1 MPFNYVSICIALY
14 DYTAQTEDE
23 LTFHEDDVLYILEN
37 DEEDWWKAKLKSA
50 NTEGEHPIGLV
61 PRNYIQEAECTAVLR
76 ALWDYEAS
84 SEEELSFK
92 EDDMLNLYEED
103 GDGWFLVKFND
114 VFGMIPPN
122 YVEKTNKAKPV
133 SLFDA
138 LSSANNTYVDPLKLY
153 AVKAARPKAGSLAN
167 ERKTWSVTE
176 LVGDKKK
183 QKKKGTLVIG
193 NGRAPVRQWEINDI
207 TDINKDKKNISFTF
221 GGSKGGTIDFHAN
234 KNVIIE
240 IFQKAEDC
248 RASIEIPTVK
258 VDNSSTRSSI
268 VSPTL
273 SSSRPSSTH
282 KSIES
287 EELQEYE
294 NDEQDVSNSYHSVP
308 EVTIEE
314 KYVEENELLSP
325 KFGVALYDFDAQ
337 GEDEVSIREGDELWI
352 IDDVSSEEWWKIK
365 KGDEEGVVP
374 ASFIELHSEEDIEAE
389 KAAQVAAAEAE
400 RQQFEEEE
408 RIKREEERRRRQR
421 DEEGRKRREAEKRAL
436 EEKKRK
442 EAQLQLAP
450 PPPILPTYD
459 FVIKLTIYEV
469 KKPAHSIRSFC
480 AYKVALKCVKTPL
493 SVQGILTRI
502 SCRLLVIIVEKEAAV
517 KKIQTP
523 SNRALPERPAQALS
537 KSKPIPSNTRT
548 WTDRSGSFK
557 VEAQF
562 LQLIDGNVHL
572 HKLNGVKIA
581 VPVDKMSKEDLAY
594 LEDVTGEKVYDK
606 NDDTPLAA
614 IAAAYKGKARLSNNY
629 AIDYDWYDFFLNA
642 DVSHEDAF
650 EYAKKFLAEKMDES
664 SIPDLDRDVMKGLGI
679 KEGDIIRIKKYI
691 DQKYNFGK
699 KRNVSFGSTSVIPD
713 DIDIQSKNKQSVR
726 KSQPEDVQKAQQL
739 SEFDI
744 KIQLKRD
751 EQLARELQEEENRIA
766 RSEGRQIPKSADLYS
781 NLDSIIQREEKKTP
795 TTTPQLFAAN
805 NGMLKNNTK
814 KARPQPTKAAS
825 IQIDAKTL
833 VAKGS
838 FDDAF
843 KSSSTTSRENK
854 FDDDAWVS
862 KDLTPPLVPTSS
874 SSTPPSPPPP
884 PLIPQAP
891 PSIPFL
897 PAKPASLSTNNN
909 MMSIQRSN
917 STGSFQGMGTGNLS
931 GPVVNNFN
939 SSLNTWSSAS
949 LTTSTLTNSTSGYNL
964 SSVNQIHSSIDTSNQ
979 LRSQSFNS
987 NNNLINPSFNQ
998 KSSNQSQQLQSQQ
1011 SSKYDP
1017 QNVFA
1022 SMKNGQFGPIVPT
1035 SNFNANASQ
1044 DKYAVFKQ
1052 VDPNAPSVL
1061 SNSNGTGFGQNQGG
1075 LINSNQTNWNQNNL
1089 GFPQQTS
1096 NFGMSGQNS
1105 GLSGQPNQMGLNPQA
1120 YNPNQGLNIN
1130 PGMNQGFAPNPNFN
1144 NNQQY
1149 PGRQW

>member
-1 MPFNYVSICIALY
+1 MPLNYVSICIALY
-14 DYTAQTEDE
+14 DYTAQTDDE
-23 LTFHEDDVLYILEN
+23 LSFHEDDVLYILEN

-50 NTEGEHPIGLV
+50 NTEGEHLIGLV

-76 ALWDYEAS
+76 ALWDFEAS
-84 SEEELSFK
+84 SEEEISFK
-92 EDDMLNLYEED
+92 EDDMLNLYEEAE
-103 GDGWFLVKFND
+103 DGWFLVKFND

-153 AVKAARPKAGSLAN
+153 AVKAARPKAGSSVN
-167 ERKTWSVTE
+167 ESKTWSVTE

-183 QKKKGTLVIG
+183 QKKKGTLAIG
-193 NGRAPVRQWEINDI
+193 NGKVIFASESDKAPVRQWEINDI
-207 TDINKDKKNISFTF
+207 TDINKDKKNISFIF

-234 KNVIIE
+234 KNIIME

-258 VDNSSTRSSI
+258 VDNASIRSSI
-268 VSPTL
+268 VSPTST

-282 KSIES
+282 KSIVY
-287 EELQEYE
+287 EEPQGYE
-294 NDEQDVSNSYHSVP
+294 NDEQDISNSYNNVP
-308 EVTIEE
+308 EITVEE
-314 KYVEENELLSP
+314 NDVEENEFLSP

-337 GEDEVSIREGDELWI
+337 GDDEVSIREGDELWV

-374 ASFIELHSEEDIEAE
+374 ASFIEAKDNEAE
-389 KAAQVAAAEAE
+389 MAAQVAAAEAAAEAE
-400 RQQFEEEE
+400 RQQFEKEE

-421 DEEGRKRREAEKRAL
+421 DDEERKRREAEKRVL

-442 EAQLQLAP
+442 EAQSQLAP
-450 PPPILPTYD
+450 PPPILPNR
-459 FVIKLTIYEV
+459 
-469 KKPAHSIRSFC
+469 PIRANPS
-480 AYKVALKCVKTPL
+480 L
-493 SVQGILTRI
+493 
-502 SCRLLVIIVEKEAAV
+502 EEAAV
-517 KKIQTP
+517 KKILTP
-523 SNRALPERPAQALS
+523 ANRALPERPAQAQS

-548 WTDRSGSFK
+548 WTDRTGSFK

-562 LQLIDGNVHL
+562 LELIDGKVHL

-594 LEDVTGEKVYDK
+594 LEEVTGEKVYDK

-629 AIDYDWYDFFLNA
+629 AIDYDWYDFFLHA

-664 SIPDLDRDVMKGLGI
+664 SIPDLNRDVMKGLGI

-691 DQKYNFGK
+691 DQRYNFGK

-713 DIDIQSKNKQSVR
+713 DIDIQSKSKQSAR
-726 KSQPEDVQKAQQL
+726 KSQPEDIQKAQQL
-739 SEFDI
+739 LEFDM

-766 RSEGRQIPKSADLYS
+766 RSEGRQIPKAADLYS
-781 NLDSIIQREEKKTP
+781 NLDSIIQKEEKKTL

-805 NGMLKNNTK
+805 NGVLKNNTK

-825 IQIDAKTL
+825 IQIDATTL
-833 VAKGS
+833 ANSKGS

-843 KSSSTTSRENK
+843 KSSSTTSTESK

-862 KDLTPPLVPTSS
+862 KDLTPPLVPTVKT
-874 SSTPPSPPPP
+874 STPPVNQNQISLHLPSTIPSSNTMGQLSWHSNNMNFQPSQPNQVHAPTPPPVPPPP
-884 PLIPQAP
+884 PSQSIVPLNSLLHQPLI
-891 PSIPFL
+891 
-897 PAKPASLSTNNN
+897 PAKPASLNTNNN
-909 MMSIQRSN
+909 IQGNNMMNIQRSN

-931 GPVVNNFN
+931 GPVVSNFN
-939 SSLNTWSSAS
+939 SSINTWSSAS

-964 SSVNQIHSSIDTSNQ
+964 SN
-979 LRSQSFNS
+979 
-987 NNNLINPSFNQ
+987 
-998 KSSNQSQQLQSQQ
+998 
-1011 SSKYDP
+1011 
-1017 QNVFA
+1017 NVFA
-1022 SMKNGQFGPIVPT
+1022 SMKNGQFGPIAPS
-1035 SNFNANASQ
+1035 SNFNANVSQ
-1044 DKYAVFKQ
+1044 DKYSALKQ
-1052 VDPNAPSVL
+1052 VDPNAPSVF
-1061 SNSNGTGFGQNQGG
+1061 SNSNSSNGLGFGQKQGG
-1075 LINSNQTNWNQNNL
+1075 FINSNQTNWSQNNL

-1105 GLSGQPNQMGLNPQA
+1105 GFGGQPNQMGLNPQVF
-1120 YNPNQGLNIN
+1120 NPNQGVNIN
-1130 PGMNQGFAPNPNFN
+1130 PGTNQGFVPNQNFN
-1144 NNQQY
+1144 INQQH